1 MNLKRNFKRILSG
14 VMSAAMA
21 ATLLPSLP
29 AVAEEAAEKY
39 PYTMFAASDTE
50 GSITINANNF
60 CVNGNIATNGT
71 IVSNGNLNVNGTK
84 TENAGK
90 EMIYI
95 FDKIDSAY
103 FSGNNIDEYSQD
115 YTLEEININ
124 INDPLEVEGN
134 ATLTGNININ
144 TALKAFEDVT
154 LNGEVKN
161 TNNSVIFSKYGDI
174 VIDSQNVNLNGL
186 VYAPFGN
193 VEIMAQN
200 LNLNNVVII
209 ADTITFNCPS
219 VNANYSGNAGELVG
233 TVSEPLDIPVDEWQY
248 MKDENDNGLPDFFE
262 DMNNWE
268 LLKDTDGDKLPDCV
282 EQYLGS
288 DSTLVDTDGDLL
300 DDYYEVF
307 VTGTDPTLIDT
318 DENGIT
324 DGDEDFDED
333 GLTNLQEYELGTEP
347 YNDDTD
353 GDGLNDGEEINT
365 YITDPLKVDTDDDG
379 LEDGD
384 EIYFETDPLNPD
396 TDGNGVLDG
405 DEKRFQTFIHKV
417 ENEDCAVTEVRVSME
432 GTGNLQKATTVES
445 IMNNDILC
453 SEVVGLV
460 GEPFEIKTTSQFDK
474 ATLTYVIDKSK
485 LGDTEFDNLLFLWY
499 DKENDNFVELDTV
512 LDEDNSTVSVETT
525 HFSKYMIVNREE
537 WYKAW
542 STELYPSYY
551 DYAPSGL
558 STVLVIDC
566 SGSMQYND
574 PYEAGRKKA
583 AESFINVLRNKDNV
597 AILAEDSRP
606 QILCNF
612 TSVGQKNILLNS
624 LNNIYSTG
632 GNNFDAS
639 INQSIQLLKTQTGA
653 SKKMI
658 VFMSDG
664 GCNISDSYL
673 KEADSLDISIYTIG
687 FGLGSDDKTLEHM
700 AKMTHGEFYK
710 AITTNDLADIYSQ
723 IALDTF
729 FDTKDTDGDGLYDVF
744 ELAGIR
750 VQNGQI
756 VNTRYDLP
764 DTDKDGLKDGVE
776 IEPVPI
782 YKTIIMDH
790 KEQEVTAGYYFI
802 MNSNPESNDDSD
814 GDGYSDIEDPYPMDK
829 PDILGNKYD
838 FLDGETYY
846 LTKMV
851 GIYPEYYMNV
861 KDNSTNPGAS
871 LIMYNYTGNNN
882 QKFKFEWCD
891 EGYKIH
897 ALNNEELVL
906 TLHLND
912 DGSYSVFMGNDLN
925 LQGQLWEVLPYNNG
939 AKGLL
944 GENGLVIRS
953 KVLYYENNDTIGKPL
968 YLSYKN
974 NQISV
979 STDRINN
986 ARFMTCAIAD
996 WTRFGDAYMQY
1007 VGWTYTSNDKIN
1019 RAMKNYTNNTKIG
1032 LKKYGDD
1039 KNIYFYNEKML
1050 VINQS
1055 NGNFSDDGGLMF
1067 ADVPMHGVIC
1077 ELMAAF
1083 NAATLAGENVNFF
1096 KTAAEFEYNALV
1108 LDIVTG
1114 GLFSNKTDYLKDG
1127 FYGSNPDKV
1136 SDWLDSLNLTYK
1148 TYKNPK
1154 IGDLEYAFDFGN
1166 ALAQE
1171 MDSEFT
1177 NGNVAY
1183 FSYKYE
1189 SSIELGA
1196 FAKVVTYQKQHSVA
1210 GIKDDNSGMIATFNR
1225 YSNYTEAQHND
1236 GNTTYFNSIDEIA
1249 NKEGC
1254 IFDVGYLIQKK

>member
-365 YITDPLKVDTDDDG
+365 YNTDPLKKDTDDDG

-384 EIYFETDPLNPD
+384 EIYLETDPTNPD
-396 TDGNGVLDG
+396 TNENGILDG
-405 DEKRFQTFIHKV
+405 DEKRLQTFIHKV

-432 GTGNLQKATTVES
+432 GTGNLQKTTTVES
-445 IMNNDILC
+445 IMNKDILC

-499 DKENDNFVELDTV
+499 DEENDNFVELDTL
-512 LDEDNSTVSVETT
+512 LDEENSTVSVETT
-525 HFSKYMIVNREE
+525 
-537 WYKAW
+537 
-542 STELYPSYY
+542 
-551 DYAPSGL
+551 
-558 STVLVIDC
+558 
-566 SGSMQYND
+566 
-574 PYEAGRKKA
+574 
-583 AESFINVLRNKDNV
+583 
-597 AILAEDSRP
+597 
-606 QILCNF
+606 
-612 TSVGQKNILLNS
+612 
-624 LNNIYSTG
+624 
-632 GNNFDAS
+632 
-639 INQSIQLLKTQTGA
+639 
-653 SKKMI
+653 
-658 VFMSDG
+658 
-664 GCNISDSYL
+664 
-673 KEADSLDISIYTIG
+673 
-687 FGLGSDDKTLEHM
+687 
-700 AKMTHGEFYK
+700 
-710 AITTNDLADIYSQ
+710 
-723 IALDTF
+723 
-729 FDTKDTDGDGLYDVF
+729 
-744 ELAGIR
+744 
-750 VQNGQI
+750 
-756 VNTRYDLP
+756 NT
-764 DTDKDGLKDGVE
+764 
-776 IEPVPI
+776 
-782 YKTIIMDH
+782 
-790 KEQEVTAGYYFI
+790 
-802 MNSNPESNDDSD
+802 
-814 GDGYSDIEDPYPMDK
+814 
-829 PDILGNKYD
+829 
-838 FLDGETYY
+838 
-846 LTKMV
+846 
-851 GIYPEYYMNV
+851 
-861 KDNSTNPGAS
+861 
-871 LIMYNYTGNNN
+871 
-882 QKFKFEWCD
+882 
-891 EGYKIH
+891 
-897 ALNNEELVL
+897 
-906 TLHLND
+906 
-912 DGSYSVFMGNDLN
+912 
-925 LQGQLWEVLPYNNG
+925 
-939 AKGLL
+939 
-944 GENGLVIRS
+944 
-953 KVLYYENNDTIGKPL
+953 
-968 YLSYKN
+968 
-974 NQISV
+974 
-979 STDRINN
+979 
-986 ARFMTCAIAD
+986 
-996 WTRFGDAYMQY
+996 
-1007 VGWTYTSNDKIN
+1007 
-1019 RAMKNYTNNTKIG
+1019 
-1032 LKKYGDD
+1032 
-1039 KNIYFYNEKML
+1039 
-1050 VINQS
+1050 
-1055 NGNFSDDGGLMF
+1055 
-1067 ADVPMHGVIC
+1067 
-1077 ELMAAF
+1077 
-1083 NAATLAGENVNFF
+1083 
-1096 KTAAEFEYNALV
+1096 
-1108 LDIVTG
+1108 
-1114 GLFSNKTDYLKDG
+1114 
-1127 FYGSNPDKV
+1127 
-1136 SDWLDSLNLTYK
+1136 
-1148 TYKNPK
+1148 
-1154 IGDLEYAFDFGN
+1154 
-1166 ALAQE
+1166 
-1171 MDSEFT
+1171 
-1177 NGNVAY
+1177 
-1183 FSYKYE
+1183 
-1189 SSIELGA
+1189 
-1196 FAKVVTYQKQHSVA
+1196 
-1210 GIKDDNSGMIATFNR
+1210 
-1225 YSNYTEAQHND
+1225 
-1236 GNTTYFNSIDEIA
+1236 
-1249 NKEGC
+1249 
-1254 IFDVGYLIQKK
+1254 

>member
-14 VMSAAMA
+14 VMSVAMA

-365 YITDPLKVDTDDDG
+365 YNTDPLKKDTDDDG

-384 EIYFETDPLNPD
+384 EIYLETDPTNPD
-396 TDGNGVLDG
+396 TNENGILDG
-405 DEKRFQTFIHKV
+405 DEKRLQTFIHKV

-432 GTGNLQKATTVES
+432 GTGNLQKTTTVES
-445 IMNNDILC
+445 IMNKDILC

-499 DKENDNFVELDTV
+499 DEENDNFDELDTI
-512 LDEDNSTVSVETT
+512 LDEENSTVSVETT
-525 HFSKYMIVNREE
+525 HFSKYMIVDGKE
-537 WYKAW
+537 WYRAW
-542 STELYPSYY
+542 QDIYTKINESKGQHIPN
-551 DYAPSGL
+551 A
-558 STVLVIDC
+558 TVLISKSSNIYNVNNANRNELIVSNIVD
-566 SGSMQYND
+566 SMSDSDIMSFLTYQN
-574 PYEAGRKKA
+574 AGGM
-583 AESFINVLRNKDNV
+583 NTD
-597 AILAEDSRP
+597 
-606 QILCNF
+606 F
-612 TSVGQKNILLNS
+612 TSVKSALKWDPIYYSRTANASYGIGLAAVILNDEAMGYNS
-624 LNNIYSTG
+624 KIIFITDSSVSVDSRFLKLAINNKIPIYFFCIGDFNTAALIGYAQLTG
-632 GNNFDAS
+632 GKVYSAKTAAE
-639 INQSIQLLKTQTGA
+639 INQSCDEIGPKTFVGETDTDGDGFTDIEEMSGLIVSSNCKIVNTDYMKADTDDDGLDDNEEVDVELTKVEVPGKQGNPSTFKYYHHMNSDP
-653 SKKMI
+653 SK
-658 VFMSDG
+658 
-664 GCNISDSYL
+664 
-673 KEADSLDISIYTIG
+673 A
-687 FGLGSDDKTLEHM
+687 
-700 AKMTHGEFYK
+700 
-710 AITTNDLADIYSQ
+710 
-723 IALDTF
+723 
-729 FDTKDTDGDGLYDVF
+729 DTDGDGLDDMEDFDPTKPLSNDERNIYDFFNNAEDYEIRYVL
-744 ELAGIR
+744 ENPWIQQLGTLKGIECVKICRKHLVDRDLKKIENEMITAGIMSNPK
-750 VQNGQI
+750 NGKPIDKIMQFLCGHYGNPSTMLFSEYELYKNNMSFSQLIELSWNVWSNDMKMVAQI
-756 VNTRYDLP
+756 WLFNVSNLIQQGWAEWDYSPEYKLSLEQERSLKNVVNAKRTGILRGDTKRLNANERKVVSELLEEGRSIEVLP
-764 DTDKDGLKDGVE
+764 EGTQSSPDFVVDGLKTELKTLENHNLNTPLKKIRKAFDKQGADAM
-776 IEPVPI
+776 I
-782 YKTIIMDH
+782 YDVRPA
-790 KEQEVTAGYYFI
+790 Q
-802 MNSNPESNDDSD
+802 
-814 GDGYSDIEDPYPMDK
+814 
-829 PDILGNKYD
+829 
-838 FLDGETYY
+838 
-846 LTKMV
+846 LTEADV
-851 GIYPEYYMNV
+851 NIVYQRITGIYGGKV
-861 KDNSTNPGAS
+861 PG
-871 LIMYNYTGNNN
+871 IIEFWTIEGKVIYNT
-882 QKFKFEWCD
+882 
-891 EGYKIH
+891 
-897 ALNNEELVL
+897 
-906 TLHLND
+906 
-912 DGSYSVFMGNDLN
+912 
-925 LQGQLWEVLPYNNG
+925 
-939 AKGLL
+939 
-944 GENGLVIRS
+944 
-953 KVLYYENNDTIGKPL
+953 
-968 YLSYKN
+968 
-974 NQISV
+974 
-979 STDRINN
+979 
-986 ARFMTCAIAD
+986 
-996 WTRFGDAYMQY
+996 
-1007 VGWTYTSNDKIN
+1007 
-1019 RAMKNYTNNTKIG
+1019 
-1032 LKKYGDD
+1032 
-1039 KNIYFYNEKML
+1039 
-1050 VINQS
+1050 
-1055 NGNFSDDGGLMF
+1055 
-1067 ADVPMHGVIC
+1067 
-1077 ELMAAF
+1077 
-1083 NAATLAGENVNFF
+1083 
-1096 KTAAEFEYNALV
+1096 
-1108 LDIVTG
+1108 
-1114 GLFSNKTDYLKDG
+1114 
-1127 FYGSNPDKV
+1127 
-1136 SDWLDSLNLTYK
+1136 
-1148 TYKNPK
+1148 
-1154 IGDLEYAFDFGN
+1154 
-1166 ALAQE
+1166 
-1171 MDSEFT
+1171 
-1177 NGNVAY
+1177 
-1183 FSYKYE
+1183 
-1189 SSIELGA
+1189 
-1196 FAKVVTYQKQHSVA
+1196 
-1210 GIKDDNSGMIATFNR
+1210 
-1225 YSNYTEAQHND
+1225 
-1236 GNTTYFNSIDEIA
+1236 
-1249 NKEGC
+1249 
-1254 IFDVGYLIQKK
+1254 

>member
-1 MNLKRNFKRILSG
+1 MKLKSNFKRILSG
-14 VMSAAMA
+14 VMSVAMA

-379 LEDGD
+379 LDDGD
-384 EIYFETDPLNPD
+384 EIYFEDDPLDPD
-396 TDGNGVLDG
+396 TNGNGILDG
-405 DEKRFQTFIHKV
+405 DEKRSQTFVHKV
-417 ENEDCAVTEVRVSME
+417 ENEDCAVTEVRIAME
-432 GTGNLQKATTVES
+432 GTGNIQKTTTVES
-445 IMNNDILC
+445 IMNKDILC
-453 SEVVGLV
+453 SDVVGLI
-460 GEPFEIKTTSQFDK
+460 GEPFEIKTTSKFDK

-499 DKENDNFVELDTV
+499 DEENDNFVELDTI
-512 LDEDNSTVSVETT
+512 LDEENSTVSVETT

-583 AESFINVLRNKDNV
+583 AKSFINILRSKDNV
-597 AILAEDSRP
+597 AILAEDSMP
-606 QILCNF
+606 KVLCGF
-612 TSVGQKNILLNS
+612 TSASNKNNLLNS
-624 LNNIYSTG
+624 LEKIYSTG
-632 GNNFDAS
+632 GNNFNAS
-639 INQSIQLLKTQTGA
+639 INK
-653 SKKMI
+653 
-658 VFMSDG
+658 
-664 GCNISDSYL
+664 
-673 KEADSLDISIYTIG
+673 
-687 FGLGSDDKTLEHM
+687 
-700 AKMTHGEFYK
+700 
-710 AITTNDLADIYSQ
+710 
-723 IALDTF
+723 
-729 FDTKDTDGDGLYDVF
+729 
-744 ELAGIR
+744 
-750 VQNGQI
+750 
-756 VNTRYDLP
+756 
-764 DTDKDGLKDGVE
+764 
-776 IEPVPI
+776 
-782 YKTIIMDH
+782 
-790 KEQEVTAGYYFI
+790 
-802 MNSNPESNDDSD
+802 
-814 GDGYSDIEDPYPMDK
+814 
-829 PDILGNKYD
+829 
-838 FLDGETYY
+838 
-846 LTKMV
+846 
-851 GIYPEYYMNV
+851 
-861 KDNSTNPGAS
+861 
-871 LIMYNYTGNNN
+871 
-882 QKFKFEWCD
+882 
-891 EGYKIH
+891 
-897 ALNNEELVL
+897 
-906 TLHLND
+906 
-912 DGSYSVFMGNDLN
+912 
-925 LQGQLWEVLPYNNG
+925 
-939 AKGLL
+939 
-944 GENGLVIRS
+944 
-953 KVLYYENNDTIGKPL
+953 
-968 YLSYKN
+968 
-974 NQISV
+974 
-979 STDRINN
+979 
-986 ARFMTCAIAD
+986 
-996 WTRFGDAYMQY
+996 
-1007 VGWTYTSNDKIN
+1007 
-1019 RAMKNYTNNTKIG
+1019 
-1032 LKKYGDD
+1032 
-1039 KNIYFYNEKML
+1039 
-1050 VINQS
+1050 
-1055 NGNFSDDGGLMF
+1055 
-1067 ADVPMHGVIC
+1067 
-1077 ELMAAF
+1077 
-1083 NAATLAGENVNFF
+1083 
-1096 KTAAEFEYNALV
+1096 
-1108 LDIVTG
+1108 
-1114 GLFSNKTDYLKDG
+1114 
-1127 FYGSNPDKV
+1127 
-1136 SDWLDSLNLTYK
+1136 
-1148 TYKNPK
+1148 
-1154 IGDLEYAFDFGN
+1154 
-1166 ALAQE
+1166 
-1171 MDSEFT
+1171 
-1177 NGNVAY
+1177 
-1183 FSYKYE
+1183 
-1189 SSIELGA
+1189 SIEL
-1196 FAKVVTYQKQHSVA
+1196 
-1210 GIKDDNSGMIATFNR
+1210 
-1225 YSNYTEAQHND
+1225 
-1236 GNTTYFNSIDEIA
+1236 
-1249 NKEGC
+1249 
-1254 IFDVGYLIQKK
+1254 

>member
-1 MNLKRNFKRILSG
+1 MKLKSNFKRILSG

-268 LLKDTDGDKLPDCV
+268 LLKDTDGDKIPDCV

-365 YITDPLKVDTDDDG
+365 YNTDPLKKDTDDDG

-384 EIYFETDPLNPD
+384 EIYLETDPTNPD
-396 TDGNGVLDG
+396 TNENGILDG
-405 DEKRFQTFIHKV
+405 DEKRLQTFIHKV

-432 GTGNLQKATTVES
+432 GTGNLQKTTTVES
-445 IMNNDILC
+445 IMNKDILC

-499 DKENDNFVELDTV
+499 DEENDNFVELDTM
-512 LDEDNSTVSVETT
+512 LDEENSTVSVETT
-525 HFSKYMIVNREE
+525 HFSKYMIVDGKE
-537 WYKAW
+537 WYRAW
-542 STELYPSYY
+542 QDIYTKINESKGQHIPN
-551 DYAPSGL
+551 A
-558 STVLVIDC
+558 TVLISKSSNIYNVNNANRNELIVSNIVD
-566 SGSMQYND
+566 SMSDSDIMSFLTYQN
-574 PYEAGRKKA
+574 AGGM
-583 AESFINVLRNKDNV
+583 NTD
-597 AILAEDSRP
+597 
-606 QILCNF
+606 F
-612 TSVGQKNILLNS
+612 TSVKSALKWDPIYYSRTANASYGIGLAAVILNDEAMGYNS
-624 LNNIYSTG
+624 KIIFITDSSVSVDSRFLKLAINNKIPIYFFCIGDFNTAALIGYAQLTG
-632 GNNFDAS
+632 GKVYSAKTAAE
-639 INQSIQLLKTQTGA
+639 INQSCNEIGPKTFVGETDTDGDGFTDIEEMSGLIVSSNCKIVNTDYMKADTDDDGPDDNEEVDVELTKVEVPGKQGNPSTFKYYHHMNSDP
-653 SKKMI
+653 SK
-658 VFMSDG
+658 
-664 GCNISDSYL
+664 
-673 KEADSLDISIYTIG
+673 A
-687 FGLGSDDKTLEHM
+687 
-700 AKMTHGEFYK
+700 
-710 AITTNDLADIYSQ
+710 
-723 IALDTF
+723 
-729 FDTKDTDGDGLYDVF
+729 DTDGDGLDDMEDFDPTKPLSNDERNIYDFFNNAEDYEIRYVL
-744 ELAGIR
+744 ENPWIQQLGTLKGIECVKICRKHLVDRDLKKIENEMITAGIMSNPK
-750 VQNGQI
+750 NGKPIDKIMQFLCGHYGNPSTMLFSEYELYKNNMSFSQLIELSWNVWSNDMKMVAQI
-756 VNTRYDLP
+756 WLFNVSNLIQQGWAEWDYSPEYKLSLEQERSLKNVVNAKRTGILRGDTKRLNANERKVVSELLEEGRSIEVLP
-764 DTDKDGLKDGVE
+764 EGTQSSPDFVVDGLKTELKTLENHNLNTPLKKIRKAFDKQGADAM
-776 IEPVPI
+776 I
-782 YKTIIMDH
+782 YDVRPA
-790 KEQEVTAGYYFI
+790 Q
-802 MNSNPESNDDSD
+802 
-814 GDGYSDIEDPYPMDK
+814 
-829 PDILGNKYD
+829 
-838 FLDGETYY
+838 
-846 LTKMV
+846 LTEADV
-851 GIYPEYYMNV
+851 NIVYQRITGIYGGKV
-861 KDNSTNPGAS
+861 PG
-871 LIMYNYTGNNN
+871 IIEFWTIEGKVIYNT
-882 QKFKFEWCD
+882 
-891 EGYKIH
+891 
-897 ALNNEELVL
+897 
-906 TLHLND
+906 
-912 DGSYSVFMGNDLN
+912 
-925 LQGQLWEVLPYNNG
+925 
-939 AKGLL
+939 
-944 GENGLVIRS
+944 
-953 KVLYYENNDTIGKPL
+953 
-968 YLSYKN
+968 
-974 NQISV
+974 
-979 STDRINN
+979 
-986 ARFMTCAIAD
+986 
-996 WTRFGDAYMQY
+996 
-1007 VGWTYTSNDKIN
+1007 
-1019 RAMKNYTNNTKIG
+1019 
-1032 LKKYGDD
+1032 
-1039 KNIYFYNEKML
+1039 
-1050 VINQS
+1050 
-1055 NGNFSDDGGLMF
+1055 
-1067 ADVPMHGVIC
+1067 
-1077 ELMAAF
+1077 
-1083 NAATLAGENVNFF
+1083 
-1096 KTAAEFEYNALV
+1096 
-1108 LDIVTG
+1108 
-1114 GLFSNKTDYLKDG
+1114 
-1127 FYGSNPDKV
+1127 
-1136 SDWLDSLNLTYK
+1136 
-1148 TYKNPK
+1148 
-1154 IGDLEYAFDFGN
+1154 
-1166 ALAQE
+1166 
-1171 MDSEFT
+1171 
-1177 NGNVAY
+1177 
-1183 FSYKYE
+1183 
-1189 SSIELGA
+1189 
-1196 FAKVVTYQKQHSVA
+1196 
-1210 GIKDDNSGMIATFNR
+1210 
-1225 YSNYTEAQHND
+1225 
-1236 GNTTYFNSIDEIA
+1236 
-1249 NKEGC
+1249 
-1254 IFDVGYLIQKK
+1254 